1 MNSEELKLVFGFE
14 PSGLLE
20 KVTLAPGIGFPR
32 TSPSGTSEDESE
44 VRLTGSGSFGVAGV
58 SFFTIFGNCI
68 FGSDGNCPDADWAKI
83 DATAI
88 VAISNKDNLHISISP
103 FVG

>member
-32 TSPSGTSEDESE
+32 TSPSGTSEGESE
-44 VRLTGSGSFGVAGV
+44 VRLTGSGSFAGAGA
-58 SFFTIFGNCI
+58 SFLNIFGKVI
-68 FGSDGNCPDADWAKI
+68 FESEGNCPDADWVKN